1 MVLRILSRIT
11 KKRNKRTLFSYSTGS
26 KYSSL
31 FHFDEL
37 IVLNCIKLTRMLKEK
52 FIEAINKAYTTP
64 LPAIY
69 LGAGIFQGQ
78 IIGEAKVNVP
88 LRMMNRHGLVTGA
101 TGSGKTRTLQLIA
114 EQLSAAGVPV
124 FMPDMKGDLSGMAK
138 EGIAND
144 KINERAKALGIKYT
158 PSGFPV
164 ELYSLS
170 GKQGAQMRA
179 TVTEFGPVLLSKIL
193 ELNEVQSGVLSVIFK
208 YADDKN
214 LPIVDFNDL
223 KKVLNYLSEGAG
235 AQEIKS
241 DYGKISTT
249 TSSTILRKIVALEQQ
264 GIHMIFGEQS
274 FDIQDL
280 FEKVDGRGVI
290 SILNVSDVQSQ
301 PSIFSTFMLALLAE
315 LYQNLPEAGDLDK
328 PKLIFFLDEAHLL
341 FKDAP
346 KAFMDQIEQVIRLI
360 RSKGVGIFFCTQ
372 LTQDVPA
379 TVLSQLGNRVHH
391 VIRAF
396 TPNDVKAL
404 KETIKTFPKSDF
416 YDMEQQF
423 TQLGTGQ
430 AFITVLNE
438 KGIPTETVV
447 THLAPPASVMGPLT
461 TDEYQNQLKNS
472 DVYKKYKETVDP
484 QSAFEILEARMKQQ
498 DSAEVQKE
506 QQVKT
511 TSRGRQEKSTF
522 EEVISSP
529 VAKQVGRELVRGVF
543 GMLFGTTTRRTSRR
557 RGIF

>member
-1 MVLRILSRIT
+1 MS
-11 KKRNKRTLFSYSTGS
+11 
-26 KYSSL
+26 
-31 FHFDEL
+31 
-37 IVLNCIKLTRMLKEK
+37 KEK
-52 FIEAINKAYTTP
+52 FIQSINTSYTTHHP
-64 LPAIY
+64 SIY
-69 LGAGIFQGQ
+69 LGAGIYQNE
-78 IIGEAKVNVP
+78 ILADAKVNLS

-101 TGSGKTRTLQLIA
+101 TGSGKTRTLQLMA

-124 FMPDMKGDLSGMAK
+124 FIPDMKGDLSGMAK
-138 EGIAND
+138 EGTTND
-144 KINERAKALGIKYT
+144 KINERAAALGISYT

-164 ELYSLS
+164 ELYSLT
-170 GKQGAQMRA
+170 GKVGAQMRA

-193 ELNEVQSGVLSVIFK
+193 ELNEVQSGVLAVVFK
-208 YADDKN
+208 YADDKG
-214 LPIVDFNDL
+214 LPIVDFADL
-223 KKVLNYLSEGAG
+223 KKVLNYISEGAG
-235 AQEIKS
+235 AKEIKG

-249 TSSTILRKIVALEQQ
+249 TSGTILRKIVALEQQ
-264 GIHMIFGEQS
+264 GIQHLFGEPS
-274 FDIQDL
+274 FEVDDL

-290 SILNVSDVQSQ
+290 SILNVSDVQHQ

-346 KAFMDQIEQVIRLI
+346 KAFMDQIDQVIRLI
-360 RSKGVGIFFCTQ
+360 RSKGVGVFFCTQ

-404 KETIKTFPKSDF
+404 KETIKTFPKSEF

-447 THLAPPASVMGPLT
+447 THLAPPASVMGPLSSQ
-461 TDEYQNQLKNS
+461 EYNALLSES
-472 DVYKKYKETVDP
+472 DMNKKYQETVDP
-484 QSAFEILEARMKQQ
+484 QSAFEILEEKMEKQQ
-498 DSAEVQKE
+498 QEVSETKAQRS
-506 QQVKT
+506 QPAKT
-511 TSRGRQEKSTF
+511 TSRRQTF
-522 EEVISSP
+522 EQAMTST
-529 VAKQVGRELVRGVF
+529 VARQVGRELVRGVF
-543 GMLFGTTTRRTSRR
+543 GVLFGSGSRSR
-557 RGIF
+557 KKGLF